1 MWLEVL
7 SGEDAGRVVEIAGPL
22 VLGRVQGSG
31 LVIRD
36 ARASGRHASLTPE
49 GDGVRLHDLGSVNGT
64 LVNGARV
71 EDALL
76 GGGEQVRIGD
86 VRIAVLRADPAV
98 TGPPPRS
105 GEPRIVVETEGPS
118 WSFAGRLRA
127 RSRRTR
133 RLLLAATAVAL
144 VALAV
149 VLATR
154 RTEEE
159 RVADAIRAA
168 TSATLQIET
177 RSDGVRRGLGSG
189 WVLDAGDG
197 LVVTAA
203 HVVNTGQ
210 RYYADDREASV
221 AGVAPCEGLAVLR
234 VADGLGGPELAFGG
248 AGRGD
253 PVVALGF
260 PATTGAG
267 DRAAPTRGIVAAD
280 HARLPDPTPEIPMFP
295 HALQSDAVLDP
306 GFSGGPLV
314 DLDGKVAG
322 VDVAIRGRPAFAV
335 SAARTKAVVDQL
347 RAGRSAGWMGAQLGF
362 PIPVD
367 VSRYEYPPGLWITGV
382 LPGSGAARAGLQRGD
397 YVISVNGRSVG
408 TTLAGWCTA
417 AGDVRSGQVAQVEFI
432 RISDTSPDASRAT
445 VPVRFD

>member
-36 ARASGRHASLTPE
+36 VRASRRHASLTPE

-64 LVNGARV
+64 LVDGARV

-76 GGGEQVRIGD
+76 GGGEEVRIGD
-86 VRIAVLRADPAV
+86 VRIAVLRAEPAV
-98 TGPPPRS
+98 TGTPPRP
-105 GEPRIVVETEGPS
+105 GEPRVVVETEGPS
-118 WSFAGRLRA
+118 WSFVGRLQA
-127 RSRRTR
+127 QSRRTR
-133 RLLLAATAVAL
+133 RVLLGALAVAGVAV

-154 RTEEE
+154 RTEDE
-159 RVADAIRAA
+159 RVADAIRGA
-168 TSATLQIET
+168 TPATVQIET
-177 RSDGVRRGLGSG
+177 RGGGKRSGLGSG

-203 HVVNTGQ
+203 HVVNTG
-210 RYYADDREASV
+210 RLYYADDKLASV
-221 AGVAPCEGLAVLR
+221 AGVAPCEDLAVLR
-234 VADGLGGPELAFGG
+234 VADGLDGPALAFGG

-260 PATTGAG
+260 PATSEAG
-267 DRAAPTRGIVAAD
+267 DLATPTRGIVAAD

-314 DLDGKVAG
+314 GLDGKVAG
-322 VDVAIRGRPAFAV
+322 VDVAIRGRRAFAV
-335 SAARTKAVVDQL
+335 SAARAEAVVDQL
-347 RAGRSAGWMGAQLGF
+347 RTGRSTGWMGAQLGF

-367 VSRYEYPPGLWITGV
+367 ISNYRYPAGLWITGV
-382 LPGSGAARAGLQRGD
+382 IPGSGAARAGLEEGD
-397 YVISVNGRSVG
+397 YVVSVDGRPVG
-408 TTLAGWCTA
+408 ATLAGWCAA
-417 AGDVRSGQVAQVEFI
+417 AGDVRSGQVAELGII
-432 RISDTSPDASRAT
+432 RVADNSRET

>member
-1 MWLEVL
+1 M
-7 SGEDAGRVVEIAGPL
+7 
-22 VLGRVQGSG
+22 
-31 LVIRD
+31 
-36 ARASGRHASLTPE
+36 
-49 GDGVRLHDLGSVNGT
+49 
-64 LVNGARV
+64 
-71 EDALL
+71 
-76 GGGEQVRIGD
+76 
-86 VRIAVLRADPAV
+86 RIAVLAEEPAV
-98 TGPPPRS
+98 TGTPGPPRV
-105 GEPRIVVETEGPS
+105 VVETEGPS
-118 WSFAGRLRA
+118 WSFVGRLQA

-133 RLLLAATAVAL
+133 RVLLGALAAAAVAL

-154 RTEEE
+154 RTEDE

-168 TSATLQIET
+168 TPATVQIET
-177 RSDGVRRGLGSG
+177 RSGGRRSGLGSG

-203 HVVNTGQ
+203 HVLNTGLL
-210 RYYADDREASV
+210 YYARDRVASI
-221 AGVAPCEGLAVLR
+221 AGMAPCEDLAVLR
-234 VADGLGGPELAFGG
+234 VADGLGGPELGFGG

-253 PVVALGF
+253 PVVALGY
-260 PATTGAG
+260 PATSEAG
-267 DRAAPTRGIVAAD
+267 DLAAPTRGIVAAD

-322 VDVAIRGRPAFAV
+322 VDVAIRGRRAFAV
-335 SAARTKAVVDQL
+335 SAARAEAVVDQL

-367 VSRYEYPPGLWITGV
+367 VSNYGYPPGLWITGV
-382 LPGSGAARAGLQRGD
+382 LPGSGAARAGLVEGD
-397 YVISVNGRSVG
+397 YVVSVDGRPVG
-408 TTLAGWCTA
+408 TTLAGWCSA
-417 AGDVRSGQVAQVEFI
+417 AADVRSGQVAQVGLV
-432 RISDTSPDASRAT
+432 RADGRTRET